1 MYLIDCNMYPID
13 EESRLRHFWGMRSIP
28 NEGNEMSLSAEQ
40 ATDAER
46 IYEVSNLSVSFHT
59 DGEWKEVVHDV
70 SYRVKAGE
78 VVALVGES
86 GSGKSVSSLAGLG
99 LLGRDARVT
108 GSVKFKGL
116 ELVGAPESV
125 LRKVQGNEVAL
136 IFQEPMTAL
145 HPVYTI
151 GQQLVRVL
159 QARAGHTKTTAQA
172 RALELLSMVELP
184 DPERAYHSY
193 PHQLSGGQRQ
203 RALIALCISCDP
215 TMLIAD
221 EPTTALDVT
230 VQAEI
235 LELLRRLRTRLNG
248 SAVLITHDLAVVAD
262 TADQVIVM
270 QNGEVVEY
278 GPVQD
283 VFEHPQHPYTQQL
296 LAAVPRL
303 RLEVDQAPTDAP
315 PAEPLLRVSS
325 AVIEYQTR
333 RRGVFR
339 AVDDVTFDI
348 HKGEIVGLVGESGS
362 GKTSIAK
369 AIVGLE
375 KFKAGS
381 VTMDGTE
388 IVGIGAPE
396 LRALRRRI
404 GYVFQDPG
412 SSLNPRRTIGDSV
425 SEPLRLAGGLS
436 RTQIK
441 ARVEEVLEQVRLPA
455 DAMTRYPHQL
465 SGGQRQRVGIGRAI
479 ITRPELLIADEP
491 TSALDVS
498 VQARVLELLEELQ
511 SELGFACLF
520 VSHDLAV
527 IDRLSDRIV
536 VLRHGKLVE
545 VGTPDQ
551 VIRNPQDPYTRRL
564 VQAIPVPDPRLQRER
579 RRERME
585 SLAAAATSTRTA
597 SRA

>member
-1 MYLIDCNMYPID
+1 
-13 EESRLRHFWGMRSIP
+13 
-28 NEGNEMSLSAEQ
+28 MSPSAELT
-40 ATDAER
+40 TDAEC
-46 IYEVSNLSVSFHT
+46 IYEVNNLSVSFDA
-59 DGEWKEVVHDV
+59 DGEWKEVVHGV

-99 LLGRDARVT
+99 LLGRSARVR
-108 GSVKFKGL
+108 GSVKFKGR

-159 QARAGHTKTTAQA
+159 RARAGHTKPSAQA

-215 TMLIAD
+215 TLLIAD

-235 LELLRRLRTRLNG
+235 LELLRRLRERLNG
-248 SAVLITHDLAVVAD
+248 SAVLITHDLGVVAD

-270 QNGEVVEY
+270 QNGKVVEH
-278 GPVQD
+278 GPVME
-283 VFEHPQHPYTQQL
+283 VFERPQHPYTQQL
-296 LAAVPRL
+296 LAAVPHL
-303 RLEVDQAPTDAP
+303 RLDTAEAPAEAP
-315 PAEPLLRVSS
+315 AAEPLLRISK
-325 AVIEYQTR
+325 AVIEYNAR
-333 RRGVFR
+333 SRGVFR
-339 AVDDVTFDI
+339 AVDDVSFDI
-348 HKGEIVGLVGESGS
+348 RRGEIVGLVGESGS

-381 VTMDGTE
+381 VTLDGTE
-388 IVGIGAPE
+388 IVGIGASE

-404 GYVFQDPG
+404 GFVFQDPG

-436 RTQIK
+436 RTQIRT
-441 ARVEEVLEQVRLPA
+441 RVGEVLDQVHLPA

-465 SGGQRQRVGIGRAI
+465 SGGQRQRVGIARAI

-498 VQARVLELLEELQ
+498 VQARVLEIFEELQ
-511 SELGFACLF
+511 AELGFACLF

-536 VLRHGKLVE
+536 VLRHGTLVE

-551 VIRNPQDPYTRRL
+551 VIRNPQDPYTRKL
-564 VQAIPVPDPRLQRER
+564 VQAVPVPDPSLQQER
-579 RRERME
+579 RRQR
-585 SLAAAATSTRTA
+585 LASVG
-597 SRA
+597 S

>member
-1 MYLIDCNMYPID
+1 
-13 EESRLRHFWGMRSIP
+13 
-28 NEGNEMSLSAEQ
+28 MSLSAEQ
-40 ATDAER
+40 TTDAER
-46 IYEVSNLSVSFHT
+46 IFEVNNLSVSFDA

-99 LLGRDARVT
+99 LLGRGAKVT
-108 GSVKFKGL
+108 GSVKFKGR

-125 LRKVQGNEVAL
+125 LRKVRGNEVAL

-159 QARAGHTKTTAQA
+159 QARAGHTKTSAKA

-184 DPERAYHSY
+184 APERAYHSY

-215 TMLIAD
+215 TLLIAD

-248 SAVLITHDLAVVAD
+248 SAVLITHDLGVVAD
-262 TADQVIVM
+262 SADQVIVM

-278 GPVQD
+278 GPVRE
-283 VFEHPQHPYTQQL
+283 VFERPQHPYTQQL

-303 RLEVDQAPTDAP
+303 RLDVDEAPTHAP
-315 PAEPLLRVSS
+315 ATEPLLRIQN
-325 AVIEYQTR
+325 AVIEYNSHHH
-333 RRGVFR
+333 GVFR
-339 AVDDVTFDI
+339 AVDDVSFDI
-348 HKGEIVGLVGESGS
+348 HRGEIVGLVGESGS

-388 IVGIGAPE
+388 IVGIGASG

-404 GYVFQDPG
+404 GFVFQDPG

-436 RTQIK
+436 RAQIK
-441 ARVEEVLEQVRLPA
+441 ARVEEGLDQVRLPA

-465 SGGQRQRVGIGRAI
+465 SGGQRQRVGIARAI

-498 VQARVLELLEELQ
+498 VQARVLEIFEELQ
-511 SELGFACLF
+511 AELGFACLF
-520 VSHDLAV
+520 VSHDLGV

-536 VLRHGKLVE
+536 VLRRGELVE

-564 VQAIPVPDPRLQRER
+564 VQAIPVADPALQHER
-579 RRERME
+579 RRQRVE
-585 SLAAAATSTRTA
+585 SLPA
-597 SRA
+597 

>member
-1 MYLIDCNMYPID
+1 MSP
-13 EESRLRHFWGMRSIP
+13 SI
-28 NEGNEMSLSAEQ
+28 EQ
-40 ATDAER
+40 ATTDAER
-46 IYEVSNLSVSFHT
+46 IYEVENLSVAFRT
-59 DGEWKEVVHDV
+59 DDEWKEVVHGV

-78 VVALVGES
+78 VVAIVGES

-99 LLGRDARVT
+99 LLGRSARVT
-108 GSVKFKGL
+108 GSVKFKGQ
-116 ELVGAPESV
+116 ELVGASHEV

-151 GQQLVRVL
+151 GQQLTRVL
-159 QARAGHTKTTAQA
+159 QTRAGHTKSSAEK

-215 TMLIAD
+215 TLLVAD

-235 LELLRRLRTRLNG
+235 LELLRRLRLRLNG
-248 SAVLITHDLAVVAD
+248 SAILITHDLGVVAD

-270 QNGEVVEY
+270 KNGEVVEY
-278 GPVQD
+278 GPVLE
-283 VFEHPQHPYTQQL
+283 VFERPQHPYTQQL
-296 LAAVPRL
+296 LAAVPHL
-303 RLEVDQAPTDAP
+303 RLETSDAP
-315 PAEPLLRVSS
+315 GVTPTAEPLLQISN
-325 AVIEYQTR
+325 AVIEYTTR
-333 RRGVFR
+333 GKKAFR
-339 AVDDVTFDI
+339 AVDDVTFSI
-348 HKGEIVGLVGESGS
+348 NRGEIVGLVGESGS

-375 KFKAGS
+375 KFKSGS
-381 VTMDGTE
+381 VTMGGTE
-388 IVGIGAPE
+388 IVGIGASD

-404 GYVFQDPG
+404 GFVFQDPG

-425 SEPLRLAGGLS
+425 SEPLRLTSDLTRA
-436 RTQIK
+436 QIK
-441 ARVEEVLEQVRLPA
+441 ERAEQVLEQVHLPA
-455 DAMTRYPHQL
+455 ETMNRYPHQL
-465 SGGQRQRVGIGRAI
+465 SGGQRQRVGIARAI
-479 ITRPELLIADEP
+479 ITKPELLIADEP

-498 VQARVLELLEELQ
+498 VQARVLDLFEELQ
-511 SELGFACLF
+511 AELGFACLF

-527 IDRLSDRIV
+527 IDRLSDRIA
-536 VLRHGKLVE
+536 VLRHGELVE

-564 VQAIPVPDPRLQRER
+564 VQAIPVPDPTLQRER
-579 RRERME
+579 RQRRLE
-585 SLAAAATSTRTA
+585 AALV
-597 SRA
+597 